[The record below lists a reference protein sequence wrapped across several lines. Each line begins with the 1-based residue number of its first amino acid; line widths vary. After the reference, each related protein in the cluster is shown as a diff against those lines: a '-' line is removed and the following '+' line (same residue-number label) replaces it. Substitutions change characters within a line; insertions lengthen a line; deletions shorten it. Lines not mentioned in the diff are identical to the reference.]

1 MYENWVLQTPGALLA
16 SYTNTETHT
25 YTASTICH
33 HRWQITVSY
42 PKTTTH
48 THIYTHI
55 HNKFQGKGSFFL
67 LVTREHVWC
76 KIKWVGSAWSVT
88 GGFSIFC
95 LRVLEKNEEKEG
107 ICKRQVEG
115 FFFFCPH
122 INFCRS
128 NIIKTLS
135 AEQNALRLCIYSLQV
150 YGIIKPQQQGLYS
163 SEDDSSCLQFIQMTA
178 TVCFSN
184 SGGRSDLLN
193 WLLREGVTPSSH

>member
-1 MYENWVLQTPGALLA
+1 MKTGCYKPLVPCWLVTQTQRHTHTQPPPFVTIADKLLSA
-16 SYTNTETHT
+16 IQKQLHTHTFTHT
-25 YTASTICH
+25 YTTNS
-33 HRWQITVSY
+33 
-42 PKTTTH
+42 
-48 THIYTHI
+48 
-55 HNKFQGKGSFFL
+55 KGRDLFFL

-76 KIKWVGSAWSVT
+76 KIKWVRSAWSVT

-115 FFFFCPH
+115 FFFFYPH

-193 WLLREGVTPSSH
+193 WLLRGGVTSSSH

>member
-33 HRWQITVSY
+33 HHWQITVSY

-48 THIYTHI
+48 THTFTHTYLT
-55 HNKFQGKGSFFL
+55 NSKGRDIFFAG
-67 LVTREHVWC
+67 EHVWC
-76 KIKWVGSAWSVT
+76 KIKRVRSAWSVT
-88 GGFSIFC
+88 GGFSIFVCTC
-95 LRVLEKNEEKEG
+95 LRKTKRKKESV
-107 ICKRQVEG
+107 KDKWKD
-115 FFFFCPH
+115 FFFFYPH
-122 INFCRS
+122 INFCQS

-135 AEQNALRLCIYSLQV
+135 AEQNALRLCIYSLRV

-193 WLLREGVTPSSH
+193 WLLRGGVTSSSH